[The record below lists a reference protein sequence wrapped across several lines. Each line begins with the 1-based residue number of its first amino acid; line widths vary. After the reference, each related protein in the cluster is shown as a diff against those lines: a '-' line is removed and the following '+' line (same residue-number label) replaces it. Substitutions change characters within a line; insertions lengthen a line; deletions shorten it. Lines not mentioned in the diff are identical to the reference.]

1 MHFVGGFWTRTHWHV
16 FSNRYVCIWNN
27 LKINAVGL
35 ILLDPKRKVFWFF
48 VFSVKMFLFTFTFCY
63 NNNSKVIFRQILTER
78 ATKLN
83 NLSQILLFKF
93 EVCELVK
100 NFKALM
106 HLIGVKF
113 LWRIHVY
120 LVLKN
125 KQKISIDF
133 RIRILYMYHG
143 PMKYSMNSIFTS
155 IIRFLTWS
163 DHWIFF

>member
-1 MHFVGGFWTRTHWHV
+1 MR
-16 FSNRYVCIWNN
+16 IWNN
-27 LKINAVGL
+27 LKIDAVGL
-35 ILLDPKRKVFWFF
+35 IQSRRFFCFFCQNVFVVF
-48 VFSVKMFLFTFTFCY
+48 VYIHFCY

-143 PMKYSMNSIFTS
+143 PMKFSLYEFYFYIYYSFLDVKWSLNFLLKVRY
-155 IIRFLTWS
+155 IITE
-163 DHWIFF
+163 